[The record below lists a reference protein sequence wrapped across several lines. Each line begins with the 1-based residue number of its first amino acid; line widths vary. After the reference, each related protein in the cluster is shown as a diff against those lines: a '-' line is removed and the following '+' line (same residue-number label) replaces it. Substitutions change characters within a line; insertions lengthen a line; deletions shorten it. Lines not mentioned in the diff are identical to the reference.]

1 MRRSFVLLALTVLCF
16 GAAATQARADEVVYV
31 PAAKV
36 TATMTTPGGLAS
48 GTDHNVSISRRDKT
62 GQSEVHDNE
71 TDVFYVMEGSATF
84 VTGGT
89 IVDAKTTSPGQVRGT
104 GISGGTTHML
114 KKGDV
119 IAIPKGT
126 PHWFKEV
133 PSVVVY
139 FVVKAKS

>member
-1 MRRSFVLLALTVLCF
+1 
-16 GAAATQARADEVVYV
+16 
-31 PAAKV
+31 
-36 TATMTTPGGLAS
+36 MTTPGGLAS
-48 GTDHNVSISRRDKT
+48 GSDHNVSISRRDKT